1 MCLYILFKRFTYSFL
16 TSNAYHLSFYL
27 HNRNTNTHFFHKLLS
42 LNVLMWTFFFFS
54 YDLVTQR
61 MLRAKIFFYQSAL
74 GLVSISPM
82 ITREESCSNQR
93 VIKLPLYSAC
103 LTDCML
109 APLWSEAQN
118 NQNPNNLILQIS
130 FLIERESQ
138 TTVKKFHGAGH
149 HFILFHFWAFS
160 FNLKDIY
167 YFYCFIFHIIIPKTW
182 AGESTELDHLRKV

>member
-27 HNRNTNTHFFHKLLS
+27 HNRNTNTHFFSQVTESKLL
-42 LNVLMWTFFFFS
+42 NVNFVFFFFS

-61 MLRAKIFFYQSAL
+61 MLCAKIFFYQSAL

-93 VIKLPLYSAC
+93 VIKLPLYLAC

-109 APLWSEAQN
+109 APL
-118 NQNPNNLILQIS
+118 
-130 FLIERESQ
+130 
-138 TTVKKFHGAGH
+138 
-149 HFILFHFWAFS
+149 
-160 FNLKDIY
+160 
-167 YFYCFIFHIIIPKTW
+167 
-182 AGESTELDHLRKV
+182 